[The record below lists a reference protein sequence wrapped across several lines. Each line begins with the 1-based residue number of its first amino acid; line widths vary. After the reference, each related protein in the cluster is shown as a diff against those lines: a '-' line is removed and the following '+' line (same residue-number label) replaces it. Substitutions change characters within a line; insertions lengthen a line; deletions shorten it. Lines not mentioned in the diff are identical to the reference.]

1 MVGDLVARSC
11 RALPQMYRP
20 DRQEFVQTVRR
31 DPPAPGGLRQEGDNL
46 RYGAI
51 VSLGAAWLTV
61 DRQREI
67 LAGGTASDLVGV
79 LAQRAVAAVDLGGAA
94 LAGWAAAEVRREAP
108 EALFDRLVKEVKR
121 SGAQA
126 TVDYAWTLTALLA
139 AQELSDFG
147 TPAEQA
153 AERLLGAQGDN
164 GIFPHALPAET
175 LGRYRA
181 HVGCY
186 ADQVYPIQALARY
199 YVATG
204 DPRARDAADRC
215 AAQIVRQQGA
225 AGQWWWHYDLRTGDV
240 VEGYPVY
247 SVHQHA
253 MGPMALFD
261 LYEAGGSEH
270 GAAIARGLSWLRRHP
285 ETTDELLDDRSGAIW
300 RKVGRREP
308 RKAVRSIRSVAT
320 SLRPRMRVTPLD
332 RIFPPGRVDHE
343 CRPYEL
349 GWLLYAWLAA
359 GVATGARPRAEG

>member
-1 MVGDLVARSC
+1 MF
-11 RALPQMYRP
+11 RP
-20 DRQEFVQTVRR
+20 DQQEFVQTVRR
-31 DPPAPGGLRQEGDNL
+31 DPAAAGGLRQEGRNL

-61 DRQREI
+61 DRQRKI
-67 LAGGTASDLVGV
+67 LAGGTASDLAGV
-79 LAQRAVAAVDLGGAA
+79 LAQRALAAVDLGGAA

-108 EALFDRLVKEVKR
+108 DALFDRLVREVKR
-121 SGAQA
+121 SGAQP

-139 AQELSDFG
+139 AQEFG
-147 TPAEQA
+147 HFETSAEQA
-153 AERLLGAQGDN
+153 AERLLGAQADN

-175 LGRYRA
+175 LGRYRG

-204 DPRARDAADRC
+204 EPRARDAADRC

-225 AGQWWWHYDLRTGDV
+225 AGQWWWHYDVRTGDV

-261 LYEAGGSEH
+261 LYEAGGSRH
-270 GAAIARGLSWLRRHP
+270 GDAIAHGLSWLWRHP
-285 ETTDELLDDRSGAIW
+285 ETTDELLDDRTGAIW

-320 SLRPRMRVTPLD
+320 SLRSGMRIAPLD
-332 RIFPPGRVDHE
+332 RLFPAGPVDHE

-349 GWLLYAWLAA
+349 GWLLYAWSAA
-359 GVATGARPRAEG
+359 GVAAGARPPVEG